1 MAERRSALGH
11 LQSPKTFNQAGPPP
25 FSGEGILPSR
35 ARYRKAFSLQGPTL
49 LSSPLVFTPFEMVV
63 AWIVTFA
70 AAVFQ
75 GTVGFGFAILSVPI
89 LTLLDP
95 AFTPIPQLF
104 LAAPLTLAAAWR
116 ERYNLD
122 LQGLGWI
129 VAGRVPGALLGAWT
143 LTLLPERV
151 LDFVIAGIVILAV
164 GAIASGWT
172 IRLNRP
178 NRVIAGFASGFSG
191 TTSAIGG
198 PPMALLYRNASGGVI
213 RSSLGAIFAIGLAIN
228 LSSLY
233 ATGAVVTDD
242 YRVVGLLM
250 IPALA
255 GFLLSSRFT
264 SLVEGKNIR
273 GAILIVS
280 MFASVSLLV
289 RAIVS

>member
-25 FSGEGILPSR
+25 FSGEEDS
-35 ARYRKAFSLQGPTL
+35 ATCDVKAEAFFHRVIWLQSWRP
-49 LSSPLVFTPFEMVV
+49 VFTPFEIVV
-63 AWIVTFA
+63 AWIITFS
-70 AAVFQ
+70 AAVLQ
-75 GTVGFGFAILSVPI
+75 GTIGFGFAVLSVPI

-143 LTLLPERV
+143 LTRLPERI

-178 NRVIAGFASGFSG
+178 NRVVAGFASGFSG

-198 PPMALLYRNASGGVI
+198 PPMALLYRNASGSVI

-233 ATGAVVTDD
+233 ATGAVISDD
-242 YRVVGLLM
+242 YKVVGLL
-250 IPALA
+250 IVPALA

-264 SLVEGKNIR
+264 ALVEGKNIR
-273 GAILIVS
+273 TGILVVS
-280 MFASVSLLV
+280 AFASVALLV
-289 RAIVS
+289 RAVLA